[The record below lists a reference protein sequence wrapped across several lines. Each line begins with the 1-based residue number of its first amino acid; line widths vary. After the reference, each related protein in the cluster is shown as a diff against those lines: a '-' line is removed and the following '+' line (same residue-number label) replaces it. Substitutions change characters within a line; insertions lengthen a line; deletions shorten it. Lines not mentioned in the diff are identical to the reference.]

1 MQQATLQ
8 DFLNQPANGQPQGG
22 ITDEEMLMRMFLQH
36 QQAKPAPMDP
46 NMLIKLCAMGL
57 AGLVTIAATLTAWMY
72 RPVEAMAQA
81 DALRTMSYAV
91 TQQSA
96 HVQEAIATAN
106 PPEFN
111 CVTLLGTCKFP
122 EQSARQAPAILT
134 QAPVQQQPAQVVQ
147 QPLPESMGHAVAV
160 SDNRAI
166 STITEWEN
174 AGYDSGMIQQFILGL
189 YSVPDPSYPAPDE
202 LAEAYREVYFH

>member
-8 DFLNQPANGQPQGG
+8 DFLNQSANGQPLGG
-22 ITDEEMLMRMFLQH
+22 TADEEMLMRMFLQ
-36 QQAKPAPMDP
+36 QQAKPTPMDP

-91 TQQSA
+91 SQQSA

-106 PPEFN
+106 PPVYRCSTMFGACN
-111 CVTLLGTCKFP
+111 FP

-134 QAPVQQQPAQVVQ
+134 QAPVQQQPAQVAQ

-160 SDNRAI
+160 SNNRAI

-174 AGYDSGMIQQFILGL
+174 AGYDAGMIQQFILGL
-189 YSVPDPSYPAPDE
+189 YSVPDPSYPSPDE
-202 LAEAYREVYFH
+202 LAEAYREVYFQ

>member
-8 DFLNQPANGQPQGG
+8 DFLNQSANGQPLGG
-22 ITDEEMLMRMFLQH
+22 TADEEMLMRMFLQ
-36 QQAKPAPMDP
+36 QQAKPTPMDP

-91 TQQSA
+91 SQQSA

-106 PPEFN
+106 PPVYRCSTMFGACN
-111 CVTLLGTCKFP
+111 FP

-147 QPLPESMGHAVAV
+147 QPLPESMGYAVAA
-160 SDNRAI
+160 DNRAI

-174 AGYDSGMIQQFILGL
+174 AGYDAGMIQQFILGL
-189 YSVPDPSYPAPDE
+189 YSVPDPSYPSPDE
-202 LAEAYREVYFH
+202 LAEAYREVYFQ